1 MKTKL
6 KKISKE
12 QFKLDDETIK
22 KIESL
27 SKEEINS
34 YLKNSCENYY
44 RHKKGTCRKVY
55 TD

>member
-27 SKEEINS
+27 SEDEINS

-44 RHKKGTCRKVY
+44 RHKKRVCRIY
-55 TD
+55 EY